1 VWGASEGST
10 ETLRAGPPRERSG
23 SAAGT
28 FRLAAA
34 PGAPPGRA
42 PAARRNVTTNGHRTL
57 RVTLTTVSGVNA
69 TSDFVGKTRV
79 TLRSVSV
86 VNVTSDRT
94 PASTV
99 TL

>member
-1 VWGASEGST
+1 
-10 ETLRAGPPRERSG
+10 
-23 SAAGT
+23 
-28 FRLAAA
+28 
-34 PGAPPGRA
+34 
-42 PAARRNVTTNGHRTL
+42 
-57 RVTLTTVSGVNA
+57 LTTVRGVNV
-69 TSDFVGKTRV
+69 TNDFAGETRV